1 MTGDQGEVS
10 RGAAQQGGVGRGTAL
25 VTGAARGI
33 GRGLAVALAAEGFD
47 VAVHYRSSEAD
58 AHETARQCEALGVRA
73 VTLSADLGSPAG
85 ARALV
90 RAAHAAFPESGLAV
104 LVNNVGNYVNRPLLD
119 VTDEQWA
126 DMLGSNLTATFATCQ
141 EAAPLLRARGWGR
154 IVNLGFAGASADVA
168 RPGIVPYVIAKAGV
182 AQLSRSLAV
191 TLAGSG
197 VSVNVVSPG
206 VIETSVSQPVREI
219 PAGRVGTVAELVG
232 AALFFVRASDYVTGQ
247 DLEVAGGWH
256 L

>member
-1 MTGDQGEVS
+1 MTDVTDSAPLQ
-10 RGAAQQGGVGRGTAL
+10 AAPQGRGTAL
-25 VTGAARGI
+25 VTGASRGI
-33 GRGLAVALAAEGFD
+33 GRALAVALAAEGFD
-47 VAVHYRSSEAD
+47 VAVHYRGSEAD
-58 AHETARQCEALGVRA
+58 AQQTAQLCRESGVRA
-73 VTLSADLGSPAG
+73 AALQADLTDPAQ

-90 RAAHAAFPESGLAV
+90 RSAHAAFPDSGLAV

-119 VTDEQWA
+119 TTDAEWA

-154 IVNLGFAGASADVA
+154 IVNLGYAGASSNVA

-182 AQLSRSLAV
+182 LQLSRSLAV
-191 TLAGSG
+191 VLAGSG

-206 VIETSVSQPVREI
+206 VIDTSVSQPVAQI
-219 PAGRVGTVAELVG
+219 PAGRPGTVPELVQ
-232 AALFFVRASDYVTGQ
+232 AALSFVRASDYLTGQ
-247 DLEVAGGWH
+247 ELEVAGGWN

>member
-1 MTGDQGEVS
+1 MTDGTDTAPDQ
-10 RGAAQQGGVGRGTAL
+10 AASQGRGTAL
-25 VTGAARGI
+25 VTGASRGI
-33 GRGLAVALAAEGFD
+33 GRALAVALAAEGFD
-47 VAVHYRSSEAD
+47 VAVHYRGSEAD
-58 AHETARQCEALGVRA
+58 AQETARLCREQGGQAAALQ
-73 VTLSADLGSPAG
+73 ADLTDPAQ

-90 RAAHAAFPESGLAV
+90 RAAHATFPDSGLAV

-119 VTDEQWA
+119 TTDAEWA

-154 IVNLGFAGASADVA
+154 IVNLGYAGASSNVA

-182 AQLSRSLAV
+182 LQLSRSLAV
-191 TLAGSG
+191 VLAGSG

-206 VIETSVSQPVREI
+206 VIDTSVSQPVAQI
-219 PAGRVGTVAELVG
+219 PAGRPGTVPELVQ
-232 AALFFVRASDYVTGQ
+232 AALSFVRASDYLTGQ
-247 DLEVAGGWH
+247 ELEVAGGWN